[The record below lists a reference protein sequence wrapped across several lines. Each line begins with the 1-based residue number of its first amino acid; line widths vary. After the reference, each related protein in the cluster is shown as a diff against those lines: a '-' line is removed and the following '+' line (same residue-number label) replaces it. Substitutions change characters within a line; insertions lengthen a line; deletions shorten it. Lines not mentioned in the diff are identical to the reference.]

1 MTRQGQRS
9 IHTPGRLT
17 ALVAITAA
25 SLNGL
30 AMAGGAEAARGESP
44 GGVPHAV
51 IVSPAMLDLGNVE
64 AGQQGEGHFWII
76 NNTDSAIEL
85 TAAKGSCGC
94 IAFRNLEPGTL
105 QPGQA
110 KPIELLM
117 EASTKRIDETATKTV
132 SLTFA
137 DHEPIE
143 ASVRITSIDRL
154 VAKVYSYIEARQ
166 RADSA
171 AVQSILSADSRVWFE
186 TKEGP
191 GRKREANGDGPWAG
205 WDREMHA
212 TGKKSDF
219 RRHENT
225 VTGIIWETN
234 DYFRLLERT
243 PGRIRITY
251 YFDADERIEGAL
263 VQGIDD
269 AGKPH
274 TSRFDEFYEWAME
287 NRPDEIQYLY
297 PDEKIVPSAE
307 RAERWRAL
315 LIQWREAVG
324 LERISIGS

>member
-1 MTRQGQRS
+1 MTRRNQHS
-9 IHTPGRLT
+9 IRIRLRPI
-17 ALVAITAA
+17 ALIAITAA
-25 SLNGL
+25 GLNAPATADGVAL
-30 AMAGGAEAARGESP
+30 APGESP
-44 GGVPHAV
+44 GAAPHAV
-51 IVSPAMLDLGNVE
+51 IVSPAVLDLGNIE
-64 AGQQGEGHFWII
+64 AGQHGEGHFWII
-76 NNTDSAIEL
+76 NNTDHAVEL

-94 IAFRNLEPGTL
+94 ITFRNLEPGTL

-110 KPIELLM
+110 MPIELTM
-117 EASTKRIDETATKTV
+117 EASTKRIDATATKTV
-132 SLTFA
+132 SLAF
-137 DHEPIE
+137 DNHEPIE
-143 ASVRITSIDRL
+143 ASVRITSIDPL
-154 VAKVYSYIEARQ
+154 VAKVYSYIDARK

-171 AVQSILSADSRVWFE
+171 AVQSILSTDSRVWFE

-251 YFDADERIEGAL
+251 YFDADERIEGSL

-269 AGKPH
+269 AGKPQ
-274 TSRFDEFYEWAME
+274 TSRFDEFYQWAKE
-287 NRPDEIQYLY
+287 NHPDEIQYLY

-307 RAERWRAL
+307 RAQRWRTL
-315 LIQWREAVG
+315 LIKWREVAG